1 MLNELPDIFN
11 TQVISA
17 DVDVFWQE
25 GGDTAW
31 VAKDTLVISA
41 AYEPGSEEEQQL
53 VKMLSACKLRPDEYS
68 VVKLAPGENR
78 AWFRLRP
85 ELRPSIV
92 LLLGV
97 HPAQLGI
104 SALMRPHDINPF
116 DGARFVPTASLA
128 ELLTNAALKQHLWTN
143 VFRVLY
149 TT

>member
-25 GGDTAW
+25 SGDTAW

>member
-1 MLNELPDIFN
+1 MLNELPDIFS

-17 DVDVFWQE
+17 DIDVFWQQVS
-25 GGDTAW
+25 DTALE
-31 VAKDTLVISA
+31 AKNTLVISEP
-41 AYEPGSEEEQQL
+41 YGPGSEEEQQL
-53 VKMLSACKLRPDEYS
+53 VKMLSACKLSPDKYT

-85 ELRPSIV
+85 ELQPSIV

-149 TT
+149 TP